1 MAKKILIDAHLAGET
16 RVAVVDGTALVDFDS
31 EIESKRP
38 IKGNVYLAR
47 VVRVEPS
54 LQAVFIEYG
63 DERNG
68 FLPFTEIH
76 PDYYRIPIADRE
88 ELLEAESAAEE
99 DEEENR
105 LDLAADDMYAYP
117 DAVVESLMPSNKT
130 QRAAPKKNRQH
141 YNVQEVIQHKQILLV
156 QAIKDPRGSKGAA
169 FTTYLSLPGQ
179 YCVLMPNAGN
189 RLGGISK
196 RIQEDSTR
204 QRLKDV
210 LKGLKIPDKMSVII
224 RTAGQERTK
233 AEIRRDYEYLVRV
246 WDDIRQKTLE
256 SIAPSLIREEGDLLI
271 RAIRD
276 FYTKDITEI
285 IVNDPDAYTQTK
297 TFLKQLSPSGAKKVK
312 LYKDS
317 KISLFNAYD
326 VESQILSLIS
336 PRVELPSGGS
346 IVIGQTEAL
355 VAIDVNSGKATRERN
370 IDSTALKTNLE
381 AAKEIAKQL
390 RLRDLSGLVVIDF
403 IDMNEQKALQQ
414 VTHCFK
420 EAIAA
425 DHARI
430 QVGEISQFCLL
441 ELSRQRLRTG
451 LMETYSETCPHC
463 QGRGRMYSAKYFLA
477 TILHLLEKNAAD
489 NADQVITITVPIFIY
504 NALLNGK
511 RKELSALEEQ
521 TGCTIQVNTES
532 KLSDNDFFIACGAG
546 SPTLFSL
553 GKTAEDSED
562 APHSNWIRNPAES
575 ETPDV
580 LRKEEKTTRQRRR
593 QGDRAEKTKATTE
606 EAAPETAQPIEEA
619 KMPSTTEETTPTA
632 KRRRRRRQGDR
643 AEKTKAITEEAAPE
657 TAPPIEE
664 AKMPST
670 TEETTP
676 TTKRRRR
683 RRREGRAIAPT
694 DAEVAAPTYPE
705 EAIQKQNK
713 SASEA
718 DDSNLD
724 IFPDIPQTPGTAD
737 ASQGNRRPARR
748 RHRRPSGERAAEQSS
763 PASSIPAEKRS
774 VPDEA
779 PQREG
784 AAPQTSPSPRRRNR
798 GHRRPRSN
806 TSEQSRESPL
816 SAPSAQTEPEPPAR
830 SQPNTIEKPK
840 QKKGWLKKIFT
851 PENES

>member
-370 IDSTALKTNLE
+370 IDSTALKTNIE

-489 NADQVITITVPIFIY
+489 NAGQVITITVPIFIY

-580 LRKEEKTTRQRRR
+580 LRKEEKPTRQRRR
-593 QGDRAEKTKATTE
+593 QGDRAEKTKAT
-606 EAAPETAQPIEEA
+606 
-619 KMPSTTEETTPTA
+619 
-632 KRRRRRRQGDR
+632 
-643 AEKTKAITEEAAPE
+643 TEEAAPE

-713 SASEA
+713 SASEV

-763 PASSIPAEKRS
+763 PASSIPAEERS

-784 AAPQTSPSPRRRNR
+784 APPQTSPSPRRRNR

-806 TSEQSRESPL
+806 ASEQSRESAL
-816 SAPSAQTEPEPPAR
+816 SASAAQTEPEPPAR